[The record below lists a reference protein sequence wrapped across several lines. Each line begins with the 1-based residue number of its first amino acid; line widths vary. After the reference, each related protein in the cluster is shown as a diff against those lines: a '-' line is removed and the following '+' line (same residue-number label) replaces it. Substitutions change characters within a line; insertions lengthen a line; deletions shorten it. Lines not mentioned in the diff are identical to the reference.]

1 VLGAWFRVTG
11 MKVVVVVGA
20 IDKELREG
28 LDGWWAA
35 EREVEAFTAEAVH
48 SKEIMCLALCK

>member
-1 VLGAWFRVTG
+1 